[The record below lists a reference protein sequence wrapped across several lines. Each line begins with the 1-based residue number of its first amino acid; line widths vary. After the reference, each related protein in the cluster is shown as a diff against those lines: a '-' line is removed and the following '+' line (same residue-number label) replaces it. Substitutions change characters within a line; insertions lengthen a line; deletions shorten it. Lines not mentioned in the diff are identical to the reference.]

1 MAQALLPPPQQQQQ
15 QHEQPRSL
23 TELLEQLLADVA
35 DTNNNNNNSANDD
48 DENEIDSVLSTTVE
62 ERQRRHLIVVES
74 LLRKELFPLRTRI
87 KINALID
94 EYHTTLKED
103 VHDMM
108 TDQRL
113 EQYAGLDSNRD
124 TIEEVTAILQLVP
137 DLLQQRKTTT
147 WVDNVHDTDDDDE
160 EDEVVGEWVDNEGD
174 DEGEYPIQCLVYER
188 DNEGNM
194 YFNSKA
200 VPFIH
205 LFAQLALEYNTLDDE
220 QRGGLVIEN
229 GLGVANLFN
238 GLVQPILTSC
248 LSDDDCRRADE
259 VRTNELIRLQQFDL
273 LTEVDVRDYEL
284 LGHLCKHKKIPR
296 RSLAFLIEWSPDILL
311 LPIGYIAFGGA
322 GAAAAAGTFPPIVA
336 RPMQRNMAAAAG
348 APMLNPMMMGYPQ
361 PPIYT
366 GPVLVARGIS
376 AKKDLEKAR
385 KKQQRSTTKATT
397 TSAGPSKKQKRRSSI
412 SSVGTT
418 STKKSA
424 LASLLGAS
432 SSVYT
437 DPVTGKQKRQYGM
450 HQNPEYIQI
459 HLKGLYKW
467 CCTENNYKVDAT
479 QYCKAVHG
487 ELHHRYR
494 AFLQKHFKSAKLE
507 KHLEQRIHFANRS
520 ITDKIEK
527 HTEAYRQEE
536 LEKKRKKKEEADA
549 AKVALEAAKA
559 AAAERGEPME
569 MDTIEAIAGGVAAAD
584 GMVDEGMDTES
595 NTNDATNRDPTNVK
609 TTDTPSAPPRTD
621 PLKIGE
627 HVIARSVLDYA
638 RLEVYNAEQDAIKK
652 AKELKR
658 NQEFGEKSKYSMKQ
672 RIYFNHKDPRYI
684 REHLYGIYKHGY
696 QNNQTVNVNQY
707 CHNHFDYV
715 RGRTKSATKY
725 KSLMVRTKHC
735 CRLVFFLM

>member
-1 MAQALLPPPQQQQQ
+1 MVGGTRTTSEAVAGASAIIGGVDGLLDPGLLDREEEIALLVATAPDAAAAEAGTNTNKRKMDEREDEEEEARATSTKKPKAAAAAAAASAAASATVPP
-15 QHEQPRSL
+15 EKSVFDAFD
-23 TELLEQLLADVA
+23 ELEQEEEEEIDAAATKKPPDLVRPYVGD
-35 DTNNNNNNSANDD
+35 
-48 DENEIDSVLSTTVE
+48 EIDSVMAPGTRMEPPILARIIPDGRTTRAGVPPLPGFHGAATKEDFLETHLMNVYVEALLKTGSVRASHKNTPNIAKYVQANFATTERLEHDTIRKLLSRSWQASGLSDYAKAGISVLDTSVIAQLNTFITKNGGDRLRTKSVMDDLDE
-62 ERQRRHLIVVES
+62 ES
-74 LLRKELFPLRTRI
+74 LADGGGR
-87 KINALID
+87 NQD
-94 EYHTTLKED
+94 E
-103 VHDMM
+103 
-108 TDQRL
+108 
-113 EQYAGLDSNRD
+113 
-124 TIEEVTAILQLVP
+124 
-137 DLLQQRKTTT
+137 
-147 WVDNVHDTDDDDE
+147 DNDDD
-160 EDEVVGEWVDNEGD
+160 
-174 DEGEYPIQCLVYER
+174 
-188 DNEGNM
+188 
-194 YFNSKA
+194 A
-200 VPFIH
+200 T
-205 LFAQLALEYNTLDDE
+205 LA
-220 QRGGLVIEN
+220 
-229 GLGVANLFN
+229 A
-238 GLVQPILTSC
+238 S
-248 LSDDDCRRADE
+248 
-259 VRTNELIRLQQFDL
+259 
-273 LTEVDVRDYEL
+273 
-284 LGHLCKHKKIPR
+284 
-296 RSLAFLIEWSPDILL
+296 
-311 LPIGYIAFGGA
+311 IAFGGA
-322 GAAAAAGTFPPIVA
+322 GAAAAAAGTFPPIVA
-336 RPMQRNMAAAAG
+336 RPLQRNMAAAA
-348 APMLNPMMMGYPQ
+348 APIMNPMMMEYPQ

-385 KKQQRSTTKATT
+385 KKQQRSTTKATAT
-397 TSAGPSKKQKRRSSI
+397 TSAGPSKKKKRRSSSSS

-418 STKKSA
+418 TTKKSA
-424 LASLLGAS
+424 LASSLGAS
-432 SSVYT
+432 SSVFT

-536 LEKKRKKKEEADA
+536 LEKKRKKKEEAEA

-735 CRLVFFLM
+735 CLLVFFLMLW